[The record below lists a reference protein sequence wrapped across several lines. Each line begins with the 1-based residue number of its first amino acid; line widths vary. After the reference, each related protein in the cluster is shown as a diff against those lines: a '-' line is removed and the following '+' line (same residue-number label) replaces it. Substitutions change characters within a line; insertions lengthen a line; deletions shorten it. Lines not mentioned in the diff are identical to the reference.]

1 MFRTLASV
9 LGLLLFGNPASAHAT
24 DWTKT
29 ATLYGW
35 LPGVSTNL
43 DPPFGTIDGGQSA
56 SSVLESLDFAFFGR
70 IDVSNGTW
78 GVLGDLAYA
87 DLEFS
92 PSIRNVLF
100 RGTDVGTQLLMASMY
115 GTYRFYDTSAV
126 VVEAAAGLRYYDLD
140 LSIDLEGVLIPDV
153 SWDIGAAWT
162 DIVVGGR
169 AIAPISDQWTVRL
182 FGDIGGFGIGDSS
195 DLSWEI
201 VANLSYVLSD
211 RWSMQLG
218 YRHLSIEQEIDGLDA
233 RVSLSGPVIGIS
245 AAF

>member
-1 MFRTLASV
+1 MCRTRALI
-9 LGLLLFGNPASAHAT
+9 LGLLLFGSSVSANAT
-24 DWTKT
+24 EWAKT

-43 DPPFGTIDGGQSA
+43 DSPFGIIDGGQSA

-100 RGTDVGTQLLMASMY
+100 RGTDVGTQLVMASMY
-115 GTYRFYDTSAV
+115 GTYQFYDTSTV
-126 VVEAAAGLRYYDLD
+126 VVEGAAGLRYYDLD
-140 LSIDLEGVLIPDV
+140 LSTDLEGILIADV

-162 DIVVGGR
+162 DIVIGGR
-169 AIAPISDQWTVRL
+169 ATAPISDRWTARV

-195 DLSWEI
+195 DLSWEF
-201 VANLSYVLSD
+201 VGTLSYVLSD
-211 RWSMQLG
+211 RWSMQIG
-218 YRHLSIEQEIDGLDA
+218 YRHLSIKQEIDGIDA
-233 RVSLSGPVIGIS
+233 KVGLSGPVIGAS
-245 AAF
+245 ASF